1 VATKLAAQSAK
12 EDNMSI
18 ISLRNGFVFTAI
30 LALNGVFSGPS
41 YHGWYGTGVAL
52 AASAQEKAQAR
63 DSLKQVTTSL
73 RSVDT
78 AYASGNA
85 AEAQSKFDE
94 AKSNWDKVSPAIS
107 AREAREAQLL
117 FDSLGKKLKDA
128 APAAQIKS
136 TVSGMLEEFREDI
149 ERELR

>member
-1 VATKLAAQSAK
+1 M
-12 EDNMSI
+12 NI
-18 ISLRNGFVFTAI
+18 ISLRNGFVVVV
-30 LALNGVFSGPS
+30 LLVLNGAISGPGS
-41 YHGWYGTGVAL
+41 HEWYGTGVAF

-63 DSLKQVTTSL
+63 NWLNQVTASL

-107 AREAREAQLL
+107 AREAREAQLS
-117 FDSLGKKLKDA
+117 FDSLGKKLKDG
-128 APAAQIKS
+128 APAAQVKS

>member
-1 VATKLAAQSAK
+1 MNANPLRIGFIVVALLV
-12 EDNMSI
+12 I
-18 ISLRNGFVFTAI
+18 NGG
-30 LALNGVFSGPS
+30 LSGLG
-41 YHGWYGTGVAL
+41 YHGWYSAETAL

-63 DSLKQVTTSL
+63 NSLNQVTASL

-85 AEAQSKFDE
+85 AEAQSKFED
-94 AKSNWDKVSPAIS
+94 AMSNWDKVAPVIS

-117 FDSLGKKLKDA
+117 FDSLGKKLKDS
-128 APAAQIKS
+128 APPAQIKS

-149 ERELR
+149 ARELR

>member
-1 VATKLAAQSAK
+1 M
-12 EDNMSI
+12 NI
-18 ISLRNGFVFTAI
+18 ISLRNGFVVVAL
-30 LALNGVFSGPS
+30 LALNGAFSGPG
-41 YHGWYGTGVAL
+41 YQEWYSTGVAL

-63 DSLKQVTTSL
+63 NSLNQVTASL

-85 AEAQSKFDE
+85 VEAQTKFDE

-128 APAAQIKS
+128 APPAQIKS

-149 ERELR
+149 ARELR

>member
-1 VATKLAAQSAK
+1 M
-12 EDNMSI
+12 NI
-18 ISLRNGFVFTAI
+18 ISLRNGIIVVVL
-30 LALNGVFSGPS
+30 LALNGTISGPGS
-41 YHGWYGTGVAL
+41 PEWYGTGVAF

-63 DSLKQVTTSL
+63 SSLNQVTASL

-85 AEAQSKFDE
+85 AEAQSKFQE

-117 FDSLGKKLKDA
+117 FDSLGKKLTDG

>member
-1 VATKLAAQSAK
+1 M
-12 EDNMSI
+12 NM
-18 ISLRNGFVFTAI
+18 ISLRSGLVVAAI
-30 LALNGVFSGPS
+30 LALNGAFSGPGS
-41 YHGWYGTGVAL
+41 HGWYGTRVAL

-85 AEAQSKFDE
+85 AEAQTKFDE
-94 AKSNWDKVSPAIS
+94 AKSNWNKVAPAIS

-117 FDSLGKKLKDA
+117 FDSLGSKLKDG
-128 APAAQIKS
+128 APPAQIKS
-136 TVSGMLEEFREDI
+136 TVSGMLEELNDDI
-149 ERELR
+149 ARELR